1 MAAARG
7 TVANMSNRG
16 VIAGFEAKKA
26 AQMARWFVG
35 KAGGKMEKLKLAK
48 LFYLAE
54 REYIIRHDEP
64 MLYDELYSLEHGPIC
79 SSVLDGINGRP
90 GLGRDWQTFA
100 RLGKDLAYVGSS
112 ARDELDHLSD
122 ADMRVIEH
130 VWDKF
135 GWMTASQ
142 LKEYAQENC
151 PEYQAVAA
159 GIRAPIPYSDLYE
172 AIGHPD
178 PLAASD
184 EVTRHRRRSAF
195 FIA

>member
-1 MAAARG
+1 
-7 TVANMSNRG
+7 MSNRG
-16 VIAGFEAKKA
+16 VIAGFQVKKA
-26 AQMARWFVG
+26 AQIARWFVC
-35 KAGGKMEKLKLAK
+35 KAGGKMEKLKLVK

-54 REYIIRHDEP
+54 REYITRHDEP

-90 GLGRDWQTFA
+90 SLGSDWQAFD
-100 RLGKDLAYVGSS
+100 RHGRDLAYGGSC
-112 ARDELDHLSD
+112 AREELDHLSD
-122 ADMRVIEH
+122 ADIRVIEH

-142 LKEYAQENC
+142 LKNYAQENC